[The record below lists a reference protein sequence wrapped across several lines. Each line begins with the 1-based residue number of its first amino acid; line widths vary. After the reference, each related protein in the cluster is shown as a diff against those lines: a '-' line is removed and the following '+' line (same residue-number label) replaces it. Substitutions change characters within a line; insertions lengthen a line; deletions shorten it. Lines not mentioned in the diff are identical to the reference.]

1 MFSKLHTVALQG
13 IESTPVEVEIQM
25 EGGNTYLALVGL
37 AGTSIRESRDRVAAA
52 IKNSGF
58 IYPRK
63 NVTINLAPADLR
75 KEGGMYDLPIAIGMM
90 AASGQVSSEQI
101 DRFVFMGELS
111 LDGRLRPVRGVLPAA
126 LATRRDGHRALI
138 IPEENAE
145 EAAVAE
151 GLDIYPMATLRNVVE
166 FLNGES
172 MVPPFTINIRELF
185 EQQRNYDVD
194 FSEVKGQERSKRA
207 LEIAAAG
214 GHNILMIGPPGS
226 GKTMLAR
233 RLPTILPDPTLE
245 EALETTQ
252 IHSVAGT
259 LKSGTALLATR
270 PFRSP
275 HHTISEAGLIGG
287 GTIPVPGEVSLAH
300 RGVLFLDELPE
311 FKKTA
316 LEAMRQPL
324 EDGEVTIARVATTTR
339 FPAHYLFA
347 AAMNPCPCG
356 YHGDTTRSCTCNP
369 GQVRLYRSKISGPLL
384 DRIDLHVPVP
394 AVKPE
399 ELSLRKDGEPSASI
413 RSRVIEARERQLHRF
428 RDTGIFSNGE
438 MQNRHLRDLARLT
451 ASAEKTLQ
459 GAIRRLNLSARA
471 HNRSIK
477 VARTIADLAGH
488 EDIQDADVLEAV
500 SLRDLDR
507 EALD

>member
-1 MFSKLHTVALQG
+1 MFSKLHTVALEG
-13 IESTPVEVEIQM
+13 IEATPVEVETQL
-25 EGGNTYLALVGL
+25 EGGQPYFSLVGL
-37 AGTSIRESRDRVAAA
+37 AGTSIKESRDRVAAA
-52 IKNSGF
+52 MKNSGY
-58 IYPRK
+58 IYPFK
-63 NVTINLAPADLR
+63 KITINLAPADLR
-75 KEGGMYDLPIAIGMM
+75 KEGGMYDLPIAMGML

-101 DRFVFMGELS
+101 DRYVFMGELS

-126 LATRRDGHRALI
+126 LATRKLHGRALI
-138 IPEENAE
+138 VPEANAE

-151 GLDIYPMATLRNVVE
+151 GFPIYPMATLRNLVD
-166 FLNGES
+166 FLNGDD

-185 EQQRNYDVD
+185 EQNRVYDVD
-194 FSEVKGQERSKRA
+194 FSEVKGQERTKRA
-207 LEIAAAG
+207 LEIAASG

-233 RLPTILPDPTLE
+233 RIPTILPDPTLE

-252 IHSVAGT
+252 IHSVAGM

-287 GTIPVPGEVSLAH
+287 GTIPVPGEVSLSH

-311 FKKTA
+311 FRKTA
-316 LEAMRQPL
+316 LESMRQPL

-339 FPAHYLFA
+339 FPANFLFA

-356 YHGDTTRSCTCNP
+356 YLGDTTRECTCHP
-369 GQVRLYRSKISGPLL
+369 GQVRTYRSKISGPLMDL
-384 DRIDLHVPVP
+384 IDLHVPVP

-399 ELSLRKDGEPSASI
+399 ELSLHKDGEPSASI
-413 RSRVIEARERQLHRF
+413 RTRVIEARQRQLHRF
-428 RDTGIFSNGE
+428 KDAGIFSNGE
-438 MQNRHLRDLARLT
+438 MKNRHLRALANLT
-451 ASAEKTLQ
+451 PEAEKALQ
-459 GAIRRLNLSARA
+459 EAIRRLNLSARA

-477 VARTIADLAGH
+477 MARTIADLAGRD
-488 EDIQDADVLEAV
+488 DIQAADVLEAV
-500 SLRDLDR
+500 GFRELDR
-507 EALD
+507 EAHN